1 MLAPMHKLFCTAL
14 AAVAPLAF
22 AADLVVGQSAP
33 LSGAN
38 ADLGNDIRNGALAY
52 FKKVNDA
59 GGVGGNRLK
68 LVTLD
73 DRNDPKQAGD
83 NTQKLL
89 DDENVVAL
97 FGYASS
103 TLSIPAMPAVVDRK
117 VAFFAPFTG
126 ADTIRKQNDYVYT
139 VRATYA
145 DEIEKI
151 INFWGNL
158 GSTKVTVLHYDDA
171 VGKQNSDTVA
181 AVLKKFNR
189 TPVSVPIKRNAD
201 VTDAEVQAV
210 IASDPNVLVITT
222 LYAPGAQMVKRLKA
236 AGRAT
241 MVTSLSFAGASQL
254 AKALGPD
261 ATGVSVSIT
270 VPTPRAAA
278 VPVVRECNEAW
289 TAAGQKDAMS
299 VTALESC
306 IAAKVLVEGMRRSG
320 KDVTRAALLK
330 SLSGLGRYD
339 AGGYVVDFKPGFH
352 HGGSYVGMALL
363 RPNGEVRE

>member
-1 MLAPMHKLFCTAL
+1 MHKWFCILLAAAAPV
-14 AAVAPLAF
+14 AAVA
-22 AADLVVGQSAP
+22 DIVVGQSAP
-33 LSGAN
+33 LTGNN
-38 ADLGNDIRNGALAY
+38 AELGNDIRNGALAY
-52 FKKVNDA
+52 FRKVNEA
-59 GGVGGNRLK
+59 GGIAGTRVK

-73 DRNDPKQAGD
+73 DRNDTRLAAE
-83 NTQKLL
+83 NTEKLL
-89 DDENVVAL
+89 DGEGAVAL

-103 TLSIPAMPAVVDRK
+103 TLSIPAMPAVVDHK

-126 ADTIRKQNDYVYT
+126 ADAIRKQNEYVYT

-145 DEIEKI
+145 DEIEKVV
-151 INFWGNL
+151 NFWGNL
-158 GSTKVTVLHYDDA
+158 GGTKVTVLHYDDA
-171 VGKQNSDTVA
+171 VGKQNFDTVA

-189 TPVSVPIKRNAD
+189 VPVSVPIKRNAD
-201 VTDAEVQAV
+201 ITNADVQAV
-210 IASDPNVLVITT
+210 IAADPNVLVITT

-261 ATGVSVSIT
+261 ASGVSVSIT
-270 VPTPRAAA
+270 VPTPRAAS

-306 IAAKVLVEGMRRSG
+306 IAAKVLVEGMRRTG
-320 KDVTRAALLK
+320 KDLTRATLLK
-330 SLSGLGRYD
+330 SLAGLGRYD
-339 AGGYVVDFKPGFH
+339 AGGYVVDFKPNFH